1 MTGRILSTA
10 AAKAVLARETEEVF
24 LCLLEIT
31 HPDITTIRI
40 ANNTESVVRSDG
52 TYLPYPFEAVLP
64 EDSDASTPQVA
75 LRIDNI
81 DRDVTRALRNLAGV
95 PKCKLRVVLASS
107 PNTDEVGPY
116 DFSILNVDYDAMV
129 ISAQIGYEEDFL
141 NQAVPAQS
149 YIPSTSAGLFV

>member
-1 MTGRILSTA
+1 MTGRVLSAT
-10 AAKAVLARETEEVF
+10 AAKAILARETDEVF

-40 ANNTESVVRSDG
+40 ANNTEPVIRADG
-52 TYLPYPFEAVLP
+52 TYNPYPFEAVLP
-64 EDSDASTPQVA
+64 EDSDSASPAVQ

-81 DRDVTRALRNLAGV
+81 DRDVTRAIRNLSGV
-95 PKCKLRVVLASS
+95 PKCTLRVVLASN
-107 PNTDEVGPY
+107 PNVDEVGPFN
-116 DFSILNVDYDAMV
+116 FSILNIDYDVMT

-149 YIPSTSAGLFV
+149 YIPSNSPGIFV